1 MSDDARATTDVATAL
16 LREARAE
23 LVEHGASGVS
33 LRAVARRVGVSHAA
47 PKHHFGDRAGLLT
60 AVAVDGFERLTGEL
74 RRVDEASDTDAIDRL
89 AALGRAYLDFGI
101 ANPAVFELMFR
112 PDQVHRDAPTLV
124 AARAESFGVLA
135 SAVDSAIDGAMDGA
149 MDGAIER
156 AGDGAID
163 RAGAEE
169 RPTVE
174 VSLISWALVH
184 GLVVLIHGGALQ
196 TITGT
201 DAPAN
206 VAYALTEAFSAMLRA
221 NPPNR
226 T

>member
-1 MSDDARATTDVATAL
+1 MSDDARTTTDVATAL

-33 LRAVARRVGVSHAA
+33 LRAVARRAGVSHAA

-60 AVAVDGFERLTGEL
+60 AIAVDGFERLTQEL
-74 RRVDEASDTDAIDRL
+74 GRADAGGDTDALDRL

-112 PDQVHRDAPTLV
+112 PDQVHGDAPALV
-124 AARAESFGVLA
+124 AARSESFGVLA
-135 SAVDSAIDGAMDGA
+135 SAVGSAVDQDQDA
-149 MDGAIER
+149 
-156 AGDGAID
+156 
-163 RAGAEE
+163 
-169 RPTVE
+169 RPTEE

-201 DAPAN
+201 DEPASI
-206 VAYALTEAFSAMLRA
+206 AYTLTEAFSAMLRA

-226 T
+226 S

>member
-1 MSDDARATTDVATAL
+1 MRDDARAATDVAKAL

-23 LVEHGASGVS
+23 LVEHGVSGVS
-33 LRAVARRVGVSHAA
+33 LRAVARRAGVSHAA

-60 AVAVDGFERLTGEL
+60 AVAVDGFERLTREL
-74 RRVDEASDTDAIDRL
+74 RRADDGSDTDAVDRL

-101 ANPAVFELMFR
+101 ANPAMFELMFR

-124 AARAESFGVLA
+124 AARSESFAVLA
-135 SAVDSAIDGAMDGA
+135 SAVDSAIDND
-149 MDGAIER
+149 
-156 AGDGAID
+156 AGQDN
-163 RAGAEE
+163 
-169 RPTVE
+169 RPTE
-174 VSLISWALVH
+174 AVSLISWALVH

-206 VAYALTEAFSAMLRA
+206 IAYTLTEAFSAMLRA
-221 NPPNR
+221 NRDPGN
-226 T
+226 

>member
-33 LRAVARRVGVSHAA
+33 LRAVARRAGVSHAA

-60 AVAVDGFERLTGEL
+60 AIAVDGFERLTQEL
-74 RRVDEASDTDAIDRL
+74 HRADTATDALDRL

-112 PDQVHRDAPTLV
+112 PDQVHGDAPELV
-124 AARAESFGVLA
+124 AARSESFGVLA
-135 SAVDSAIDGAMDGA
+135 SAVGSAVDQDQGA
-149 MDGAIER
+149 
-156 AGDGAID
+156 
-163 RAGAEE
+163 
-169 RPTVE
+169 RPTEE

-201 DAPAN
+201 DEPASI
-206 VAYALTEAFSAMLRA
+206 AYTLTEAFSAMLRA

-226 T
+226 S

>member
-1 MSDDARATTDVATAL
+1 MSDDAPATDVATAL

-33 LRAVARRVGVSHAA
+33 LRAVARRAGVSHAA

-60 AVAVDGFERLTGEL
+60 AIAVDGFERLTQEL
-74 RRVDEASDTDAIDRL
+74 HRVDAGGDTDALDRL

-112 PDQVHRDAPTLV
+112 PDQVHGEAPTLV
-124 AARAESFGVLA
+124 AARSESFGVLA
-135 SAVDSAIDGAMDGA
+135 SAVGSAVDQDQGA
-149 MDGAIER
+149 
-156 AGDGAID
+156 
-163 RAGAEE
+163 
-169 RPTVE
+169 RPTEE

-201 DAPAN
+201 DEPASI
-206 VAYALTEAFSAMLRA
+206 AYTLTEAFSAMLRA

-226 T
+226 S